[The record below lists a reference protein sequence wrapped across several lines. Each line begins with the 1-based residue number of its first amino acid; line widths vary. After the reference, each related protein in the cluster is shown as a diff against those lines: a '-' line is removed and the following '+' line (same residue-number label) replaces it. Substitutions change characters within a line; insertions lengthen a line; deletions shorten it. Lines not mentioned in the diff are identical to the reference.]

1 MVARLNAR
9 QTDRRSQSVGEQP
22 RQSAVI
28 FVGDDSRDGPHRR
41 GGRGRQPRFA
51 PEEVPGSLALGR
63 PLTLEAIFQRLD
75 HDKAVNR
82 RFSSKKSSLTLV
94 LVVRKRA
101 PNGEPAS
108 YAGQRE
114 CSVGRDA
121 PIVLLRLD
129 VCRQMP
135 AYLPIRYEESGCKP

>member
-41 GGRGRQPRFA
+41 AVLGRKRCSA
-51 PEEVPGSLALGR
+51 AEEVPGSIALVR

-75 HDKAVNR
+75 YDKAVNR
-82 RFSSKKSSLTLV
+82 RFSGKKTSLALV

-101 PNGEPAS
+101 P
-108 YAGQRE
+108 
-114 CSVGRDA
+114 
-121 PIVLLRLD
+121 
-129 VCRQMP
+129 
-135 AYLPIRYEESGCKP
+135 